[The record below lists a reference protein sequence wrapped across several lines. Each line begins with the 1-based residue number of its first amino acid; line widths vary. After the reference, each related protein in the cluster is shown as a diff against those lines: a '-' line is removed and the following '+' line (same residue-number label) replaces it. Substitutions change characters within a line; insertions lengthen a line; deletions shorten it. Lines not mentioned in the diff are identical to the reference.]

1 MSEKLLLISDLDGTL
16 LDSKKHIPESA
27 ILALE
32 RFTAAGGIFT
42 VATGRT
48 EDTCRIATDLLPV
61 NAPVILYNGA
71 SIMDLSV
78 RKVLFDRTF
87 DAAAFRPLAEDLMAR
102 FPELCIELFAYGP
115 LILVN
120 PGQMMDP
127 YILRENQPYRMM
139 PLADTP
145 DRWLKIMLSAPK
157 QRLTEIVAY
166 LDTVMDGYPPCSRF
180 FSAEYYYELLPPG
193 CCKGACAEWLSNYLQ
208 IPRQR
213 VAAMG
218 DHLNDLEIL
227 SWAGYGFVPSN
238 AHESVKTIA
247 HVLPATNDEGAVAR
261 AVELL
266 MPLLVPPG

>member
-1 MSEKLLLISDLDGTL
+1 MPEKLLLISDLDGTL

-27 ILALE
+27 VRALE

-71 SIMDLSV
+71 SIMDLPA
-78 RKVLFDRTF
+78 RRVLHDHTLE
-87 DAAAFRPLAEDLMAR
+87 AAAFRPLVEDLMAR
-102 FPELCIELFAYGP
+102 FPELCVELFAYGP

-120 PGQMMDP
+120 PGQIMDP
-127 YILRENQPYRMM
+127 YILRESQPYRMM

-157 QRLTEIVAY
+157 PRLMEIVAY
-166 LDTVMDGYPPCSRF
+166 LNTVMDRYPPCSRF
-180 FSAEYYYELLPPG
+180 FSAEYYYELLPQG
-193 CCKGACAEWLSNYLQ
+193 CSKGACAGWLSDYLQ

-238 AHESVKTIA
+238 AHGSVKDVA
-247 HVLPATNDEGAVAR
+247 YVLPLTNDEGAVAQ
-261 AVELL
+261 AVEKL
-266 MPLLVPPG
+266 MPLLDT

>member
-1 MSEKLLLISDLDGTL
+1 MPEKLLLISDLDGTL
-16 LDSKKHIPESA
+16 MDSQKKIPENA
-27 ILALE
+27 VRALE
-32 RFTAAGGIFT
+32 RFTDAGGTFT

-48 EDTCRIATDLLPV
+48 ENTCRIATDLLPV

-71 SIMDLSV
+71 SIMDLLTGN
-78 RKVLFDRTF
+78 VLYDRTF
-87 DAAAFRPLAEDLMAR
+87 DATDFRPLAEDLLAR

-120 PGQMMDP
+120 PRQVMDP
-127 YILRENQPYRMM
+127 YILRENQPHRMM

-166 LDTVMDGYPPCSRF
+166 LDTVMDDYPPCSRF
-180 FSAEYYYELLPPG
+180 FSAEYYYELLPRG
-193 CCKGACAEWLSNYLQ
+193 CSKGACAGWISDYLQ

-227 SWAGYGFVPSN
+227 SFAEYGFVPSN
-238 AHESVKTIA
+238 AHESAKAVA
-247 HVLPATNDEGAVAR
+247 HVLPATNDEGAIAQ
-261 AVELL
+261 AVEQL
-266 MPLLVPPG
+266 MPLLRA